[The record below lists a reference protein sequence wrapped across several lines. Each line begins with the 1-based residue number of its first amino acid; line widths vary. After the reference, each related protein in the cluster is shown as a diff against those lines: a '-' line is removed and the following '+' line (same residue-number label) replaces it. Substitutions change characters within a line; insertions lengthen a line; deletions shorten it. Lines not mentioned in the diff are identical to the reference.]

1 MFVGVFMVKSNS
13 LFEHSFDYGW
23 YVRQIMKIFQIIDLV
38 VVNLCIFFTWSFYL
52 WFSEQETDN
61 SITSVYQ

>member
-1 MFVGVFMVKSNS
+1 
-13 LFEHSFDYGW
+13 
-23 YVRQIMKIFQIIDLV
+23 MKIFQIIDLV
-38 VVNLCIFFTWSFYL
+38 VVNLCIFSTWSFYL